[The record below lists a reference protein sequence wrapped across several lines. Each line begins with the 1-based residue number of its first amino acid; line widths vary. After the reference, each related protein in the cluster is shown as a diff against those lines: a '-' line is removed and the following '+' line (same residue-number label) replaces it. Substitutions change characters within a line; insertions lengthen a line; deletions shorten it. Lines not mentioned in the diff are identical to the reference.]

1 MSRRFSELLRAIY
14 PARKD
19 NLLAWD
25 QASLSERAACYFRRN
40 VLAEACVI
48 CAGFLWP
55 DAPWPIAGLLGVLSV
70 LCTWT
75 ASMSAVV
82 LLQRRESLL
91 DALLGRP
98 GS

>member
-1 MSRRFSELLRAIY
+1 MRRRSFDLLRAIY
-14 PARKD
+14 PTSKGG
-19 NLLAWD
+19 LLAWD
-25 QASLSERAACYFRRN
+25 QALMRERAACYFRRN

-48 CAGFLWP
+48 CAEFLWP
-55 DAPWPIAGLLGVLSV
+55 DAPWPVAGLLGVLSV

-75 ASMSAVV
+75 ASVAAVV